1 MNGLPR
7 FNEYNRFYERLIL
20 TGCFRTASALRCN
33 RSHAAH
39 HLLHAMNVELSDG
52 TISIRPY
59 REEDADALYEAVRE
73 SIAEVSPWLP
83 WCHEDYSIEES
94 REFVGTRGKSA
105 ADGEWYSFGVFAKD
119 SSKFLGGVG
128 LNFINRVHLMANLGY
143 WVRSSSVGRGVATSA
158 TKLAAS
164 FGFEEL
170 GLHRIE
176 IVAAVENIASQR
188 VAEKAGA
195 VREGVLRKR
204 LLIRGESQDAVLFS
218 LVPEDLAK

>member
-1 MNGLPR
+1 MTSSSL
-7 FNEYNRFYERLIL
+7 
-20 TGCFRTASALRCN
+20 
-33 RSHAAH
+33 
-39 HLLHAMNVELSDG
+39 MNVELSDE
-52 TISIRPY
+52 TISIRTY
-59 REEDADALYEAVRE
+59 REGDADVLYEAVRE

-94 REFVGTRGKSA
+94 REFVSTRGKSA
-105 ADGEWYSFGVFAKD
+105 ADGEWYSFGVFEKD
-119 SSKFLGGVG
+119 SGKFLGGVG